1 MRLGIFGGT
10 FDPIHLGHLRLA
22 EEAREHLALDR
33 VLFVPNR
40 VSPFKTGRTTTP
52 PGLRLEMARR
62 AVADNPRFAVSAF
75 EVEQASEGPSYT
87 IDTVRALRAEHGPET
102 EMYLLTGT
110 DAVRDLPGWRE
121 PDALLSLVKIA
132 AAARPGVD
140 KNAVLAALPA
150 AWAARIAFIP
160 MTALDISA
168 SDLRARVAAGRSIT
182 YLVPRAVET
191 FLREQGL
198 YAAAASKPRKENA

>member
-1 MRLGIFGGT
+1 LRLGIFGGT

-52 PGLRLEMARR
+52 PDARLEMARR
-62 AVADNPRFAVSAF
+62 AVADNPAFAVSAV
-75 EVEQASEGPSYT
+75 EVERSGGPSYT
-87 IDTVRALRAEHGPET
+87 IDTVRVLRAEHGPRT
-102 EMYLLTGT
+102 EMHLLTGT

-121 PDALLSLVKIA
+121 PDALLSLVQIA

-140 KNAVLAALPA
+140 KSAVLASLSP

-191 FLREQGL
+191 FIREHGL
-198 YAAAASKPRKENA
+198 YAASKPRKEDAA

>member
-22 EEAREHLALDR
+22 EEACEYLALDR

-40 VSPFKTGRTTTP
+40 VSPFKTGQTTTP
-52 PGLRLEMARR
+52 PDIRLEMARM
-62 AVADNPRFAVSAF
+62 AVADNPHFAVSAF
-75 EVEQASEGPSYT
+75 EVEKTNGSPSYT
-87 IDTVRALRAEHGPET
+87 IDTVRALRAEHGTGT

-110 DAVRDLPGWRE
+110 DAVRDFPGWRE
-121 PDALLSLVKIA
+121 PDALLSLVQIA

-140 KNAVLAALPA
+140 KNAVLAALPP
-150 AWAARIAFIP
+150 AWAARVAFIP

-168 SDLRARVAAGRSIT
+168 SDLRARVATGRSIA

-191 FLREQGL
+191 YIREHGL
-198 YAAAASKPRKENA
+198 YHAAEPRKENPA

>member
-1 MRLGIFGGT
+1 LRLGIFGGT

-40 VSPFKTGRTTTP
+40 VSPFKSGRTITAP
-52 PGLRLEMARR
+52 AARLEMARR
-62 AVADNPRFAVSAF
+62 AVADNPAFVVSAV
-75 EVEQASEGPSYT
+75 EVERSDGPSYT
-87 IDTVRALRAEHGPET
+87 IDTVRALRAEHGPQT
-102 EMYLLTGT
+102 EMHLLTGT

-121 PDALLSLVKIA
+121 PDALLSLVQIA

-140 KNAVLAALPA
+140 KSAVLASLSP

-191 FLREQGL
+191 FIREHGL
-198 YAAAASKPRKENA
+198 YAASKPRKEDAA

>member
-1 MRLGIFGGT
+1 MRLGVFGGT

-52 PGLRLEMARR
+52 PDVRLEMARR
-62 AVADNPRFAVSAF
+62 AVADNPQFLVSA
-75 EVEQASEGPSYT
+75 VEAERPNGPSYT
-87 IDTVRALRAEHGPET
+87 IDTVRALRTEHGPGT
-102 EMYLLTGT
+102 ELFLLTGT

-132 AAARPGVD
+132 AVARPGVD
-140 KNAVLAALPA
+140 NNAVLASLPP

-182 YLVPRAVET
+182 YLVPHAVET
-191 FLREQGL
+191 FIRQHGL
-198 YAAAASKPRKENA
+198 YAADDAPRKETPA

>member
-10 FDPIHLGHLRLA
+10 FDPIHFGHLRLA
-22 EEAREHLALDR
+22 EEARERLALDR

-40 VSPFKTGRTTTP
+40 VSPFKTDRMTTP
-52 PGLRLEMARR
+52 PGLRLEMVRQ
-62 AVADNPRFAVSAF
+62 AVADNPAFAVSAL
-75 EVEQASEGPSYT
+75 EVEREAGPSYT
-87 IDTVRALRAEHGPET
+87 IDTIRALRAERGPKT

-121 PDALLSLVKIA
+121 PDALLALVRIA
-132 AAARPGVD
+132 AALRPGV
-140 KNAVLAALPA
+140 NESAVVAALPP
-150 AWAARIAFIP
+150 AWAARVAFIP

-168 SDLRARVAAGRSIT
+168 SDLRARVASGRSIA

-191 FLREQGL
+191 FVREHGL
-198 YAAAASKPRKENA
+198 YCLLYTSPSPRDS

>member
-1 MRLGIFGGT
+1 MRLGVFGGT

-22 EEAREHLALDR
+22 EEAREQLALDR

-52 PGLRLEMARR
+52 PDVRLEMARR
-62 AVADNPRFAVSAF
+62 AVAGNPAFVVSAV
-75 EVEQASEGPSYT
+75 EVERPDGPSYT
-87 IDTVRALRAEHGPET
+87 IDTVRALRAEYGPRT
-102 EMYLLTGT
+102 EMYLLTGS
-110 DAVRDLPGWRE
+110 DAVRELPGWRE
-121 PDALLSLVKIA
+121 PETLLSLMQIA
-132 AAARPGVD
+132 AAVRPGVD
-140 KNAVLAALPA
+140 KNAVLASLPP

-168 SDLRARVAAGRSIT
+168 SDLRSRVAAGRSIT

-191 FLREQGL
+191 FIREQSL
-198 YAAAASKPRKENA
+198 YAAAPKPRKENA

>member
-10 FDPIHLGHLRLA
+10 FDPVHLGHLRLA
-22 EEAREHLALDR
+22 EEAREYLALDR

-40 VSPFKTGRTTTP
+40 VSPFKTNQTRTRP
-52 PGLRLEMARR
+52 EARLEMVRR
-62 AVADNPRFAVSAF
+62 AVAGNPCFAVSAF
-75 EVEQASEGPSYT
+75 EVEQAGAGPSYT
-87 IDTVRALRAEHGPET
+87 VDTVRALQNEYEPGT

-121 PDALLSLVKIA
+121 PDVLLSLVRVA
-132 AAARPGVD
+132 AALRPGVD
-140 KNAVLAALPA
+140 RNAVLAALPP
-150 AWAARIAFIP
+150 AWAARVAFIP

-168 SDLRARVAAGRSIT
+168 SDLRARVEAGRSIT

-191 FLREQGL
+191 FIREQGL
-198 YAAAASKPRKENA
+198 YAAPKPRKENA